1 MSPETRAPEARM
13 PGPAADPQARL
24 LSVNV
29 GLPGDHPWNGGTVR
43 TGIFKRPVAGA
54 VHVGRLNLEGDR
66 QADLAV
72 HGGEF
77 KAVYLYPSEHYASW
91 RAEAGDL
98 PWGAFG
104 ENLTVAGLAE
114 TTTRIGDRLRIGTA
128 ELVVTQPRLPCYKLE
143 LRFGRPG
150 LERRFLARGLT
161 GFYLSVAV
169 EGELA
174 AGDPIALVERA
185 AAPITVADVVR
196 LYQEEGRG
204 DVETMRRVS
213 ELEALPERMR
223 LHFRK
228 LLARSGESRGGA

>member
-1 MSPETRAPEARM
+1 M
-13 PGPAADPQARL
+13 PDPAAVPEARL

-29 GLPGDHPWNGGTVR
+29 GLPGVHPWDGGPVR
-43 TGIFKRPVAGA
+43 TGIFKRPVSGTVRA
-54 VHVGRLNLEGDR
+54 GRLNLEGDR
-66 QADLAV
+66 QADTAV

-77 KAVYLYPSEHYASW
+77 KAVYLDPSEHYAPW
-91 RAEAGDL
+91 RAELGDL

-114 TTTRIGDRLRIGTA
+114 ATTRIGDRLRIGTA

-150 LERRFLARGLT
+150 LEKRFLARGLT

-169 EGELA
+169 EGEIA
-174 AGDPIALVERA
+174 AGDPIALVARGG
-185 AAPITVADVVR
+185 APITVADVVR
-196 LYQEEGRG
+196 LYQAEGRA
-204 DVETMRRVS
+204 DVELMRRVS

-223 LHFRK
+223 RHFRT
-228 LLARSGESRGGA
+228 LLAGGGQPGA